1 MSREEDAEAR
11 RARLLERQ
19 SRLSGQQ
26 RELLE
31 QRLKGRTDPAAPHP
45 PAGRCLVEIV
55 PVSAAAREAGR
66 RPFFCLHPAGGDV
79 LCFLPLAR
87 HLGADQPFYGL
98 QARGLEDA
106 QEPFATIEEMAAH
119 YAGEIRTVQPAG
131 PYRIGGW
138 SFGGLAAFELARQL
152 QAAGDEVEL
161 LAVLDTSPGLAG
173 TGDDGTRE
181 PGDELEDDAGDNRA
195 GLLAIAEYLK
205 LLRGQDLAVSAADLQ
220 PLAPE
225 AQLRLFVERL
235 QGAGVLHG
243 GDTLEQLRRLLRV
256 YRANVRA
263 YRLYVPRPVAGRIT
277 LILAEQGSLDPAL
290 GPDLGWEKL
299 SPFPVDREVV
309 PGDHHTLLADPHVR
323 TLADRLRPRLGRTER
338 P

>member
-1 MSREEDAEAR
+1 MSRDDDAEAR

-31 QRLKGRTDPAAPHP
+31 QRLKRRADPAAPHP
-45 PAGRCLVEIV
+45 SAGRCLVEIV

-87 HLGADQPFYGL
+87 HLFADQPFYGL

-106 QEPFATIEEMAAH
+106 QEPFTTIEEMAAH

-161 LAVLDTSPGLAG
+161 LAVLDTSPGFG

-181 PGDELEDDAGDNRA
+181 LDDDAGDNSA
-195 GLLAIAEYLK
+195 GLLAIAEYLR
-205 LLRGQDLAVSAADLQ
+205 LLRGQDLAVAAADLQ

-263 YRLYVPRPVAGRIT
+263 YRLYVPRPAAGRIT
-277 LILAEQGSLDPAL
+277 LILAEQGSLDPAP

-299 SPFPVDREVV
+299 SPLPVDRLVV
-309 PGDHHTLLADPHVR
+309 PGNHHTLLVDPNVR
-323 TLADRLRPRLGRTER
+323 TLADRLRPRLGLPAQR
-338 P
+338 